1 MVGRMG
7 EGRHLYNPNDVPT
20 MKAKLALIAACSLFA
35 LRSGYAQAPG
45 APPADDSQP
54 ASTNVQ
60 GAAFPRIHPDLR
72 VTARIKAP
80 EAKKV
85 ELDLGKKYPMVADN
99 AGVWTATTE
108 PLVPGFHYYSILIDG
123 VAVCDPASETFY
135 GMGRQASGIEIPT
148 KGEDFYQVKD
158 VPHGEVRERWYPSA
172 TTAAWR
178 RVFVYTPPGYDENP
192 QARFPVLYL
201 QHGGGEDER
210 GWVVQGR
217 MSQIMDNL
225 IAEKKAKPMLVVM
238 EKGYAKK
245 AGEPEVPL
253 RPPSGGG
260 AMPPDFSRMF
270 SAVEEVFVKDL
281 IPMID
286 KTYRTLPD
294 RENRAMAGL
303 SMGGMQTFVIGLK
316 NLDQF
321 SYLGGFSGAGGGFG
335 GGTFDPKTSH
345 GGVMAD
351 AKAFND
357 KVRVLF
363 MSIGTAEGERF
374 YNSVKGYRDALEA
387 AGIKTAYYESPG
399 TAHEWHTWRRS
410 LREFAP
416 LLFPN
421 ATTAGPADEPAVS
434 GRPKAVLR
442 VKAGSAAPFT
452 DSNGQIWAAD
462 QGFEGGATID
472 RDPELVV
479 EGTKI
484 IFPKVVN
491 VSGTGR
497 KVNVKIAGS
506 GAIDPTGDLVTL
518 SSSSLNDTNSL
529 TESR

>member
-1 MVGRMG
+1 MK
-7 EGRHLYNPNDVPT
+7 HLP
-20 MKAKLALIAACSLFA
+20 MKTAFVITTLILSFGWQSGVAQEPAVAA
-35 LRSGYAQAPG
+35 P
-45 APPADDSQP
+45 DDSIP
-54 ASTNVQ
+54 ASTNVP
-60 GAAFPRIHPDLR
+60 GAAYPRIHPDLR

-80 EAKKV
+80 EAKKA
-85 ELDLGKKYPMVADN
+85 ELDLGRKYPMVADSE
-99 AGVWTATTE
+99 GVWTATTE
-108 PLVPGFHYYSILIDG
+108 PLVPGFHYYSIFIDG
-123 VAVCDPASETFY
+123 TAVCDPASETFY

-158 VPHGEVRERWYPSA
+158 VAHGEVRERWYHSG

-178 RVFVYTPPGYDENP
+178 RVFVYTPPGYDEDP
-192 QARFPVLYL
+192 QTRYPVLYL

-217 MSQIMDNL
+217 MSHIMDNL
-225 IAEKKAKPMLVVM
+225 IAEKKAQPMLVVM
-238 EKGYAKK
+238 EKGYARK

-270 SAVEEVFVKDL
+270 SAVEDVFIKDL

-286 KTYRTLPD
+286 QTYRTLPD

-316 NLDQF
+316 HLDHF
-321 SYLGGFSGAGGGFG
+321 AYLGGFSGAGGGFG

-374 YNSVKGYRDALEA
+374 YNSVKGYRDALET
-387 AGIKTAYYESPG
+387 AGIKTRYYESPG

-416 LLFPN
+416 LLF
-421 ATTAGPADEPAVS
+421 E
-434 GRPKAVLR
+434 K
-442 VKAGSAAPFT
+442 
-452 DSNGQIWAAD
+452 
-462 QGFEGGATID
+462 
-472 RDPELVV
+472 
-479 EGTKI
+479 
-484 IFPKVVN
+484 
-491 VSGTGR
+491 
-497 KVNVKIAGS
+497 
-506 GAIDPTGDLVTL
+506 
-518 SSSSLNDTNSL
+518 
-529 TESR
+529 